1 MHTTEG
7 DGSCLRE
14 PQVQKSSTLRKCV
27 APIQSAA
34 QWANSFMH
42 RRIERIKQ
50 YVKSF
55 RVQRGEILKL
65 QSALRARDLDLDYA
79 QKANERLQADI
90 ARERTAE
97 QANRAAAVDASL
109 EKSLAELALPLTQ
122 LATQMFLAEGE
133 GKTLNAKDVFA
144 VIKRLIKNAQASGL
158 CLEGNAGEI
167 AAFDQNRHDV
177 IDTDGVVASGTRV
190 KIRMPG
196 VSYRGKIIRKAA
208 VEPCQD

>member
-14 PQVQKSSTLRKCV
+14 PQVQKSSMLRKCA
-27 APIQSAA
+27 APIQRAA
-34 QWANSFMH
+34 QWANIFMH

-65 QSALRARDLDLDYA
+65 QSALRARDLDLDDA
-79 QKANERLQADI
+79 QKANEQLKADI
-90 ARERTAE
+90 ARERSAE

-122 LATQMFLAEGE
+122 LATQMFLAEG
-133 GKTLNAKDVFA
+133 NMA
-144 VIKRLIKNAQASGL
+144 RLSRTPA
-158 CLEGNAGEI
+158 
-167 AAFDQNRHDV
+167 
-177 IDTDGVVASGTRV
+177 
-190 KIRMPG
+190 IRLG
-196 VSYRGKIIRKAA
+196 
-208 VEPCQD
+208 